1 MYRTIQEFI
10 ADWQRESASTQ
21 KALDMLT
28 DASLSQRVSPKDRT
42 LGELAWHI
50 ATCIHEIMT
59 EAGLKLEAVG
69 DPKAVP
75 SSARQIADAY
85 RSASEGLINAVQS
98 QWTDATLQEVR
109 NMWGMQW
116 PNFVTLNALI
126 RHEIHH
132 RGQLTVLMRQAG
144 LQVPDIYGPARRD

>member
-10 ADWQRESASTQ
+10 SDWKRESASTQ
-21 KALDMLT
+21 KALDTLT

-50 ATCIHEIMT
+50 ATCIHDIMT

-69 DPKAVP
+69 DPEAVP

-109 NMWGMQW
+109 NMWGMEW

>member
-1 MYRTIQEFI
+1 MYRSIQEFI
-10 ADWQRESASTQ
+10 ADWNHESASTQ
-21 KALDMLT
+21 KALDVLT

-50 ATCIHEIMT
+50 TTSIHEIMT
-59 EAGLKLEAVG
+59 HAGLKLESVG
-69 DPKAVP
+69 DPSAVP
-75 SSARQIADAY
+75 ASARQIADAY
-85 RSASEGLINAVQS
+85 RVASEGLINAVQG

-109 NMWGMQW
+109 NMFGMQW
-116 PNFVTLNALI
+116 PNGVTLNVLI
-126 RHEIHH
+126 RHQIHH

>member
-10 ADWQRESASTQ
+10 EDWKLESASTQ
-21 KALDMLT
+21 RALDALT

-42 LGELAWHI
+42 LGEVAWHI
-50 ATCIHEIMT
+50 VTTIQEMMT
-59 EAGLKLEAVG
+59 MAGLKLEAVG
-69 DPKAVP
+69 DPKVVP
-75 SSARQIADAY
+75 TSARQIADAY
-85 RSASEGLINAVQS
+85 RAVSEGLVTAIQE

-109 NMWGMQW
+109 NMFGMQW
-116 PNFVTLNALI
+116 PNALTLNILL